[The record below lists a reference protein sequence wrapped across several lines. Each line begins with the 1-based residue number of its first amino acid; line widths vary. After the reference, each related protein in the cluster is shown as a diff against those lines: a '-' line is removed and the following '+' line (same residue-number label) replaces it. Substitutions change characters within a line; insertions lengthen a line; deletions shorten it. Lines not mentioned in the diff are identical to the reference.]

1 MKLTIAT
8 RGSKLALWQAEW
20 VKKRLENLGHEV
32 DLKIVTTTGDKIL
45 DKPLAEIGG
54 KGLFIK
60 EVEEAMLKG
69 EAQIAVH
76 SLKDFPTDY
85 DKEHFTLAAVPK
97 REAVEDIFLSETFE
111 TLAELPHNA
120 VVGTSSIR
128 RAMQLKAFR
137 DDLVISDLRGNVDTR
152 INKLKRGEYD
162 AIILAY
168 AGVKRLNMI
177 KEVKYF
183 EILDTDIII
192 PAMGQGALGIETI
205 NDEKIIEA
213 VKPLNDLR
221 TRIEVTIERDFVD
234 ELNLGCHAPVGVN
247 AKIMVDDSIKIKA
260 AILDKNNKL
269 VKKEMVVAFDE
280 WERAGREFAE
290 EFKEYL

>member
-32 DLKIVTTTGDKIL
+32 ELRIVTTTGDKIL
-45 DKPLAEIGG
+45 DKPLAQIGG

-60 EVEEAMLKG
+60 EVEEALLNG

-76 SLKDFPTDY
+76 SLKDFPTVY
-85 DKEHFTLAAVPK
+85 DKEHFTLAAIPK
-97 REAVEDIFLSETFE
+97 REAVEDIFLSEAFE

-137 DDLVISDLRGNVDTR
+137 EDLVITDLRGNVDTR
-152 INKLKRGEYD
+152 IRKLKEGRYD

-168 AGVKRLNMI
+168 AGIKRLNML
-177 KEVKYF
+177 KEVKYY
-183 EILDTDIII
+183 EVLDTDIIV

-205 NDEKIIEA
+205 NDEEIINA

-221 TRIEVTIERDFVD
+221 TKVEVTIERDFVD

-260 AILDKNNKL
+260 VLLKDEKMI
-269 VKKEMVVAFDE
+269 KKEMLISFDE
-280 WERAGREFAE
+280 WENAGREFAR
-290 EFKEYL
+290 EFR

>member
-45 DKPLAEIGG
+45 DKPLTEIGG

-60 EVEEAMLKG
+60 EVEEALLKG

-76 SLKDFPTDY
+76 SLKDFPTEY
-85 DKEHFTLAAVPK
+85 DKEHFTLAAIPK
-97 REAVEDIFLSETFE
+97 REAVEDVFLSETFE

-120 VVGTSSIR
+120 VIGTSSIR

-137 DDLVISDLRGNVDTR
+137 DDLIITDLRGNVDTR
-152 INKLKRGEYD
+152 IRKLKEGHYD

-168 AGVKRLNMI
+168 AGIKRLNLL
-177 KEVKYF
+177 KEVKYY
-183 EILDTDIII
+183 EILDTDIMI

-205 NDEKIIEA
+205 NDLKIIEA

-221 TRIEVTIERDFVD
+221 TKIEVTIERDFVD
-234 ELNLGCHAPVGVN
+234 TLNLGCHAPVGVN

-260 AILDKNNKL
+260 ALLKNDKL
-269 VKKEMVVAFDE
+269 IKKELVIAFDE
-280 WERAGREFAE
+280 WENAGKEFAK
-290 EFKEYL
+290 EFM

>member
-20 VKKRLENLGHEV
+20 VKNRLENLGHEV

-45 DKPLAEIGG
+45 DKPLIEIGG

-60 EVEEAMLKG
+60 EVEEALLNG

-76 SLKDFPTDY
+76 SLKDFPTYY
-85 DKEHFTLAAVPK
+85 DKENFTLAAIPK
-97 REAVEDIFLSETFE
+97 REAVEDIFLSEAFE
-111 TLAELPHNA
+111 TLAELPLNA

-137 DDLVISDLRGNVDTR
+137 EDLVITDLRGNVDSR
-152 INKLKRGEYD
+152 IKKLKDGKYD

-168 AGVKRLNMI
+168 AGVKRLNML
-177 KEVKYF
+177 KSVNYY
-183 EILDTDIII
+183 EIIDTDIII

-205 NDEKIIEA
+205 NDKKIIEA

-221 TRIEVTIERDFVD
+221 TKVEVTIERDFVD

-247 AKIMVDDSIKIKA
+247 AKIMIDDSIKIKA
-260 AILDKNNKL
+260 VLLKDEKI
-269 VKKEMVVAFDE
+269 VKKEIVFPFDE
-280 WERAGREFAE
+280 WEKAGREFAR
-290 EFKEYL
+290 EFK

>member
-45 DKPLAEIGG
+45 DKPLTEIGG

-60 EVEEAMLKG
+60 EVEEALLNG

-76 SLKDFPTDY
+76 SLKDFPTEY
-85 DKEHFTLAAVPK
+85 DREHFTLAAIPK

-120 VVGTSSIR
+120 VIGTSSIR

-137 DDLVISDLRGNVDTR
+137 DDLVITDLRGNVDTR
-152 INKLKRGEYD
+152 IRKLKDGQYD

-168 AGVKRLNMI
+168 AGVKRLNLL
-177 KEVKYF
+177 KEVKYY
-183 EILDTDIII
+183 EVLDTDIII

-221 TRIEVTIERDFVD
+221 TKIEVTIERDFVD
-234 ELNLGCHAPVGVN
+234 TLNLGCHAPVGVN

-260 AILDKNNKL
+260 ALLKNDKL
-269 VKKEMVVAFDE
+269 IKKELVVAFDE
-280 WERAGREFAE
+280 WENAGKEFAK
-290 EFKEYL
+290 EFI

>member
-20 VKKRLENLGHEV
+20 VKKRLEKLGHEV

-60 EVEEAMLKG
+60 EVEEALLRG

-76 SLKDFPTDY
+76 SLKDFPTQY
-85 DKEHFTLAAVPK
+85 DTEHFTLAAIPK
-97 REAVEDIFLSETFE
+97 REVVEDVFLSETFE

-137 DDLVISDLRGNVDTR
+137 EDLVIADLRGNVDTR

-168 AGVKRLNMI
+168 AGVKRLDI
-177 KEVKYF
+177 LKEIKYF
-183 EILDTDIII
+183 EVLDTDIMV

-205 NDEKIIEA
+205 KDDEVIKA
-213 VKPLNDLR
+213 VKPLNDLW
-221 TRIEVTIERDFVD
+221 TQVEVTIERDFVD

-260 AILDKNNKL
+260 AILSKDEKV
-269 VKKEMVVAFDE
+269 VKKELVVPFDE
-280 WERAGREFAE
+280 WQMAGREFAK

>member
-8 RGSKLALWQAEW
+8 RGSKLALWQANY
-20 VKKRLENLGHEV
+20 VKDKLEKLGNEV
-32 DLKIVTTTGDKIL
+32 ELLIVTTTGDKIL
-45 DKPLAEIGG
+45 DKPLLEIGG

-85 DKEHFTLAAVPK
+85 DKEHFELAAIPK
-97 REAVEDIFLSETFE
+97 REAVEDVFLSETYE
-111 TLAELPHNA
+111 TLAELPEGA

-137 DDLVISDLRGNVDTR
+137 EDLIISDLRGNVDTR
-152 INKLKRGEYD
+152 IRKLKNGEYD

-168 AGVKRLNMI
+168 AGIKRLKLQ

-183 EILDTDIII
+183 EVLDTDIMI
-192 PAMGQGALGIETI
+192 PAMGQGALAIETI
-205 NDEKIIEA
+205 KDEEVIKA

-221 TRIEVTIERDFVD
+221 SKIEVTIERDFVD

-260 AILDKNNKL
+260 ALLKDDKL
-269 VKKEMVVAFDE
+269 LKKELVIDFDE
-280 WERAGREFAE
+280 WENAGREFAK
-290 EFKEYL
+290 EFK

>member
-269 VKKEMVVAFDE
+269 VKKEMVIAFDE

>member
-45 DKPLAEIGG
+45 DKPLAQIGG

-60 EVEEAMLKG
+60 EVEEALLRG

-76 SLKDFPTDY
+76 SLKDFPTQY
-85 DKEHFTLAAVPK
+85 DTEHFTLAAIPK
-97 REAVEDIFLSETFE
+97 REAVEDVFLSETFE

-120 VVGTSSIR
+120 VIGTSSIR

-137 DDLVISDLRGNVDTR
+137 DDLVITDLRGNVDTR

-168 AGVKRLNMI
+168 AGIKRLGLV

-183 EILDTDIII
+183 EVLDTDIMI

-205 NDEKIIEA
+205 NDETVIEA
-213 VKPLNDLR
+213 VKPLNDLW
-221 TRIEVTIERDFVD
+221 TKVEVTIERDFVD

-260 AILDKNNKL
+260 ALLDKNEKL
-269 VKKEMVVAFDE
+269 IKKELVVPFDE
-280 WERAGREFAE
+280 WQTAGREFAK
-290 EFKEYL
+290 EFKAFL

>member
-32 DLKIVTTTGDKIL
+32 ELKIVTTTGDKIL

-60 EVEEAMLKG
+60 EVEEALLKG

-76 SLKDFPTDY
+76 SLKDFPTQY
-85 DKEHFTLAAVPK
+85 DKEHFSLAAIPK
-97 REAVEDIFLSETFE
+97 REAVEDIFLSEAFE

-137 DDLVISDLRGNVDTR
+137 DDLVITDLRGNVDTR
-152 INKLKRGEYD
+152 IRKLKEGKYD

-168 AGVKRLNMI
+168 AGVKRLNML
-177 KEVKYF
+177 KEVNYY
-183 EILDTDIII
+183 EVLDTDIII

-205 NDEKIIEA
+205 NDEEIINA

-221 TRIEVTIERDFVD
+221 TQVEVTIERDFVD

-260 AILDKNNKL
+260 ALLKDDKL

-280 WERAGREFAE
+280 WQNAGREFAR
-290 EFKEYL
+290 EFK

>member
-8 RGSKLALWQAEW
+8 RGSKLALWQTEW
-20 VKKRLENLGHEV
+20 VKKRLEALGHEV
-32 DLKIVTTTGDKIL
+32 DIKIVTTTGDKIL

-60 EVEEAMLKG
+60 EVEEALLRG

-85 DKEHFTLAAVPK
+85 DKEHFTLAAIPK
-97 REAVEDIFLSETFE
+97 REAVEDIFLSEAFE

-137 DDLVISDLRGNVDTR
+137 DDLVITDLRGNVDTR
-152 INKLKRGEYD
+152 IRKLKEGKYD

-168 AGVKRLNMI
+168 AGVKRLGLL
-177 KEVKYF
+177 KEVKYY
-183 EILDTDIII
+183 EVIDTDIIV

-205 NDEKIIEA
+205 KDEAVINA
-213 VKPLNDLR
+213 VKPLNDLW
-221 TRIEVTIERDFVD
+221 TQVEVSIERDFVD

-260 AILDKNNKL
+260 ALMKDDKV
-269 VKKEMVVAFDE
+269 VKKEFVVPFDE
-280 WERAGREFAE
+280 WKTAGREFAK
-290 EFKEYL
+290 EFK

>member
-20 VKKRLENLGHEV
+20 VKKRLEKLGHEV

-60 EVEEAMLKG
+60 EVEEALLRG

-76 SLKDFPTDY
+76 SLKDFPTQY
-85 DKEHFTLAAVPK
+85 DTEHFTLAAIPK
-97 REAVEDIFLSETFE
+97 REAVEDVFLSETFE

-137 DDLVISDLRGNVDTR
+137 EDLVIADLRGNVDTR

-168 AGVKRLNMI
+168 AGVKRLDI
-177 KEVKYF
+177 LKEIKYF
-183 EILDTDIII
+183 EVLDTDIMV

-205 NDEKIIEA
+205 KDDEVIKA
-213 VKPLNDLR
+213 VKPLNDLW
-221 TRIEVTIERDFVD
+221 TQVEVTIERDFVD

-260 AILDKNNKL
+260 AILSKDEKV
-269 VKKEMVVAFDE
+269 VKKELVVPFDE
-280 WERAGREFAE
+280 WQMAGREFAK

>member
-45 DKPLAEIGG
+45 DKPLLEIGG

-60 EVEEAMLKG
+60 EVEEALLRG

-97 REAVEDIFLSETFE
+97 REAVEDIFLSEAFE

-152 INKLKRGEYD
+152 IRKLKEGQYD

-168 AGVKRLNMI
+168 AGVKRLNLL
-177 KEVKYF
+177 KEVKHY
-183 EILDTDIII
+183 EVLDTDVIV
-192 PAMGQGALGIETI
+192 PAMSQGALGIETV
-205 NDEKIIEA
+205 NDKKIIEA
-213 VKPLNDLR
+213 VKSLNDLR
-221 TRIEVTIERDFVD
+221 TQVEVTIERDFVD

-260 AILDKNNKL
+260 ALLKNDKL
-269 VKKEMVVAFDE
+269 IKKEMVVAFDE
-280 WERAGREFAE
+280 WEMAGREFAR
-290 EFKEYL
+290 EFK

>member
-20 VKKRLENLGHEV
+20 VKKRLENLGHEIE
-32 DLKIVTTTGDKIL
+32 LKIVTTTGDKIL

-60 EVEEAMLKG
+60 EVEEALLKG

-76 SLKDFPTDY
+76 SLKDFPTVY
-85 DKEHFTLAAVPK
+85 DKDHFTLAAIPT

-137 DDLVISDLRGNVDTR
+137 EDLVITDLRGNVDTR
-152 INKLKRGEYD
+152 IRKLKDGKYD
-162 AIILAY
+162 AIILAH
-168 AGVKRLNMI
+168 AGVKRLNLL
-177 KEVKYF
+177 KEVKYY
-183 EILDTDIII
+183 EIIDTDIII

-205 NDEKIIEA
+205 NDEAVINA

-221 TRIEVTIERDFVD
+221 TKVEVTIERDFVD

-260 AILDKNNKL
+260 ALLKDDKL

-280 WERAGREFAE
+280 WQTAGREFAR
-290 EFKEYL
+290 EFK

>member
-60 EVEEAMLKG
+60 EVEEALLNG

-76 SLKDFPTDY
+76 SLKDFPTQY
-85 DKEHFTLAAVPK
+85 DKEHFTLAAIPK

-137 DDLVISDLRGNVDTR
+137 EDLIISDLRGNVDTR
-152 INKLKRGEYD
+152 IRKLKEGHYD

-168 AGVKRLNMI
+168 AGVKRLGML
-177 KEVKYF
+177 KEVKYY
-183 EILDTDIII
+183 EVIDTDIII
-192 PAMGQGALGIETI
+192 PAMSQGALGIETI
-205 NDEKIIEA
+205 NDPAVIEA
-213 VKPLNDLR
+213 VKSLNDLR
-221 TRIEVTIERDFVD
+221 TQIEVTIERDFVD

-260 AILDKNNKL
+260 ALLKDDKL
-269 VKKEMVVAFDE
+269 VKKELVIAFDE
-280 WERAGREFAE
+280 WQDAGREFAK
-290 EFKEYL
+290 EFL

>member
-60 EVEEAMLKG
+60 EVEEALLRG

-76 SLKDFPTDY
+76 SLKDFPTQY
-85 DKEHFTLAAVPK
+85 ETEHFELAAIPK
-97 REAVEDIFLSETFE
+97 REAVEDVFLSETFE

-137 DDLVISDLRGNVDTR
+137 DDLVITDLRGNVDTR

-168 AGVKRLNMI
+168 AGIKRLGLM

-183 EILDTDIII
+183 EVLDTDIMI

-205 NDEKIIEA
+205 KDKAVIEA
-213 VKPLNDLR
+213 IKPLNDLW
-221 TRIEVTIERDFVD
+221 TRVEVTIERDFVD

-260 AILDKNNKL
+260 ALLDKNEKL
-269 VKKEMVVAFDE
+269 IKKELVVPFDE
-280 WERAGREFAE
+280 WQTAGRTFAN

>member
-60 EVEEAMLKG
+60 EVEEALLRG

-76 SLKDFPTDY
+76 SLKDFPTQY
-85 DKEHFTLAAVPK
+85 DTEHFELAAIPK
-97 REAVEDIFLSETFE
+97 REAVEDVFLSETFE

-137 DDLVISDLRGNVDTR
+137 DDLVITDLRGNVDTR

-168 AGVKRLNMI
+168 AGIKRLGLM

-183 EILDTDIII
+183 EVLDTDIII

-205 NDEKIIEA
+205 KDEKVIEA
-213 VKPLNDLR
+213 VKPLNDLW
-221 TRIEVTIERDFVD
+221 TKIEVSIERDFVD

-260 AILDKNNKL
+260 VVMSKDEKI
-269 VKKEMVVAFDE
+269 VKKELVISFDE
-280 WERAGREFAE
+280 WQDAGRVFAR

>member
-32 DLKIVTTTGDKIL
+32 ELKIVTTTGDKIL

-60 EVEEAMLKG
+60 EVEEALLKG

-76 SLKDFPTDY
+76 SLKDFPTQY
-85 DKEHFTLAAVPK
+85 DKEHFSLAAIPK
-97 REAVEDIFLSETFE
+97 REAVEDIFLSEAFE

-137 DDLVISDLRGNVDTR
+137 DDLVITDLRGNVDTR
-152 INKLKRGEYD
+152 IRKLKEGKYD

-168 AGVKRLNMI
+168 AGVKRLNML
-177 KEVKYF
+177 KEVNYY
-183 EILDTDIII
+183 EVLDTDIII

-205 NDEKIIEA
+205 NDEEIINA
-213 VKPLNDLR
+213 VKPINDLR
-221 TRIEVTIERDFVD
+221 TQVEVTIERDFVD

-260 AILDKNNKL
+260 ALLKDDKL

-280 WERAGREFAE
+280 WQNAGREFAR
-290 EFKEYL
+290 EFK

>member
-45 DKPLAEIGG
+45 DKPLASIGG

-60 EVEEAMLKG
+60 EVEEALHRG

-76 SLKDFPTDY
+76 SLKDFPTEY
-85 DKEHFTLAAVPK
+85 NKEHFTLAAVPK
-97 REAVEDIFLSETFE
+97 REAVEDVFLSETFE

-137 DDLVISDLRGNVDTR
+137 EDLVISDLRGNVDTR
-152 INKLKRGEYD
+152 INKLKKGEYD

-183 EILDTDIII
+183 EILDTDIMI

-205 NDEKIIEA
+205 KDEKVIEA
-213 VKPLNDLR
+213 VKPLNDLW
-221 TRIEVTIERDFVD
+221 TKIEVTIERDFVD

-260 AILDKNNKL
+260 AILDKNNK
-269 VKKEMVVAFDE
+269 VIKKEMVVSFDE
-280 WERAGREFAE
+280 WENAGREFAE

>member
-20 VKKRLENLGHEV
+20 VKKRLENLGHEIE
-32 DLKIVTTTGDKIL
+32 LKIVTTTGDKIL

-60 EVEEAMLKG
+60 EVEEALLKG

-76 SLKDFPTDY
+76 SLKDFPTVY
-85 DKEHFTLAAVPK
+85 DKDHFTLAAIPT

-137 DDLVISDLRGNVDTR
+137 EDLVITDLRGNVDTR
-152 INKLKRGEYD
+152 IRKLKDGKYD
-162 AIILAY
+162 AIILAH
-168 AGVKRLNMI
+168 AGVKRLNLL
-177 KEVKYF
+177 KEVKYY
-183 EILDTDIII
+183 EVIDTDIII

-205 NDEKIIEA
+205 NDEAVINA

-221 TRIEVTIERDFVD
+221 TQVEVTIERDFVD

-260 AILDKNNKL
+260 ALLKDDKL

-280 WERAGREFAE
+280 WQTAGREFAR
-290 EFKEYL
+290 EFK

>member
-60 EVEEAMLKG
+60 EVEEALLRG

-76 SLKDFPTDY
+76 SLKDFPTQY
-85 DKEHFTLAAVPK
+85 DKEHFTLAAIPK
-97 REAVEDIFLSETFE
+97 REAVEDVFLSEAFE

-137 DDLVISDLRGNVDTR
+137 DDLVIADLRGNVDTR

-168 AGVKRLNMI
+168 AGVKRLNI
-177 KEVKYF
+177 LKEVEYF
-183 EILDTDIII
+183 EVLDTDIMI

-205 NDEKIIEA
+205 NDSSVIEA

-221 TRIEVTIERDFVD
+221 TQVEVTIERDFVD

-247 AKIMVDDSIKIKA
+247 AKIMIDDSIKIKA
-260 AILDKNNKL
+260 AILDKNEKL
-269 VKKEMVVAFDE
+269 VKKELVVSFDE
-280 WERAGREFAE
+280 WQEAGREFAK

>member
-20 VKKRLENLGHEV
+20 VKTRLENLGHEV

-45 DKPLAEIGG
+45 DKPLLEIGG

-60 EVEEAMLKG
+60 EVEEALLKG

-85 DKEHFTLAAVPK
+85 DKEHFTLAAIPK
-97 REAVEDIFLSETFE
+97 REAVEDIFLSEAFE

-137 DDLVISDLRGNVDTR
+137 EDLVITDLRGNVDTR
-152 INKLKRGEYD
+152 IRKLKDGKYD

-168 AGVKRLNMI
+168 AGVKRLNML
-177 KEVKYF
+177 KEVKHY
-183 EILDTDIII
+183 EVLDTDIIV
-192 PAMGQGALGIETI
+192 PAMSQGALGIETV
-205 NDEKIIEA
+205 NDEKIIET
-213 VKPLNDLR
+213 VKPLNDIR
-221 TRIEVTIERDFVD
+221 TQVEVTIERDFVD

-260 AILDKNNKL
+260 ALLKNDKL
-269 VKKEMVVAFDE
+269 IKKEMVIAFDE
-280 WERAGREFAE
+280 WQNAGREFAR
-290 EFKEYL
+290 EFK

>member
-20 VKKRLENLGHEV
+20 VKERLEKLGHEV

-45 DKPLAEIGG
+45 DKPLAQIGG

-60 EVEEAMLKG
+60 EVEEALLRG

-76 SLKDFPTDY
+76 SLKDFPTQY
-85 DKEHFTLAAVPK
+85 DEEHFTLAAIPK
-97 REAVEDIFLSETFE
+97 RESVEDVFLSENYE

-120 VVGTSSIR
+120 VIGTSSIR
-128 RAMQLKAFR
+128 RAMQLKGFR
-137 DDLVISDLRGNVDTR
+137 DDLVITDLRGNVDTR
-152 INKLKRGEYD
+152 INKLKDGKYD

-168 AGVKRLNMI
+168 AGVKRLGLL

-183 EILDTDIII
+183 EVLDTDIMV

-205 NDEKIIEA
+205 NDEAVINA

-221 TRIEVTIERDFVD
+221 TQIAVTIERDFVD
-234 ELNLGCHAPVGVN
+234 TLNLGCHAPVGVH
-247 AKIMVDDSIKIKA
+247 AKLMIDDSIKIKA
-260 AILDKNNKL
+260 ALLKDDKV
-269 VKKEMVVAFDE
+269 VKKEMVVDFDE
-280 WERAGREFAE
+280 WKNAGREFAR
-290 EFKEYL
+290 EFI

>member
-20 VKKRLENLGHEV
+20 VKAKLENLGHEV

-60 EVEEAMLKG
+60 EVEEALLRG
-69 EAQIAVH
+69 EAEIAVH
-76 SLKDFPTDY
+76 SLKDFPTQY
-85 DKEHFTLAAVPK
+85 DTKHFTLAAIPP
-97 REAVEDIFLSETFE
+97 REAVEDVFLSENFE
-111 TLAELPHNA
+111 TLAELPLNA

-137 DDLVISDLRGNVDTR
+137 NDLIINDLRGNVDTR
-152 INKLKRGEYD
+152 IKKLKDGKYD

-168 AGVKRLNMI
+168 AGLKRLNLLGS
-177 KEVKYF
+177 VKYY

-205 NDEKIIEA
+205 NDEKIIKA
-213 VKPLNDLR
+213 LKPLNDIR
-221 TRIEVTIERDFVD
+221 TQIAVSIERDFVD
-234 ELNLGCHAPVGVN
+234 ELNLGCHAPVGVY
-247 AKIMVDDSIKIKA
+247 AKIMGDDFIKIKA
-260 AILDKNNKL
+260 ALLKDDKILKQ
-269 VKKEMVVAFDE
+269 EIVVDFDD
-280 WERAGREFAE
+280 WESAGRDFARK
-290 EFKEYL
+290 FK

>member
-45 DKPLAEIGG
+45 DKPLTEIGG

-60 EVEEAMLKG
+60 EVEEALLKG

-76 SLKDFPTDY
+76 SLKDFPTEY
-85 DKEHFTLAAVPK
+85 DKNHFTLAAIPK

-120 VVGTSSIR
+120 VIGTSSIR

-137 DDLVISDLRGNVDTR
+137 DDLVITDLRGNVDTR
-152 INKLKRGEYD
+152 IRKLKEGKYD

-168 AGVKRLNMI
+168 AGVKRLNLL
-177 KEVKYF
+177 KEVKYY
-183 EILDTDIII
+183 EILDTDIMI

-234 ELNLGCHAPVGVN
+234 TLNLGCHAPVGVN

-260 AILDKNNKL
+260 ALLKNDKL
-269 VKKEMVVAFDE
+269 IKKELVVAFDE
-280 WERAGREFAE
+280 WENAGKEFAK
-290 EFKEYL
+290 EFM

>member
-1 MKLTIAT
+1 MNLTIAT

-20 VKKRLENLGHEV
+20 VKEKLEKLGHCV

-45 DKPLAEIGG
+45 DKPLAKIGG

-60 EVEEAMLKG
+60 EVEEALLRG

-76 SLKDFPTDY
+76 SLKDFPTVY
-85 DKEHFTLAAVPK
+85 DEKHFTLAAIPK
-97 REAVEDIFLSETFE
+97 REAVEDVFLSETFE
-111 TLAELPHNA
+111 TLAELPLNA
-120 VVGTSSIR
+120 IVGTSSIR

-137 DDLVISDLRGNVDTR
+137 DDLIINDLRGNVDTR
-152 INKLKRGEYD
+152 IRKLKEGKYD

-168 AGVKRLNMI
+168 AGVKRLNLLKEI
-177 KEVKYF
+177 KYY
-183 EILDTDIII
+183 EILDTDVII

-213 VKPLNDLR
+213 VKPLNDIR
-221 TRIEVTIERDFVD
+221 TQIAVTIERDFVD

-247 AKIMVDDSIKIKA
+247 AKIMNDDFIKIKA
-260 AILDKNNKL
+260 VLMKDEKII
-269 VKKEMVVAFDE
+269 KKEVVINFDE
-280 WERAGREFAE
+280 WENAGREFAK
-290 EFKEYL
+290 EFK